1 MGKTPRLSH
10 LQFLVLGTL
19 LKGPRP
25 GREIRNALSRFGEN
39 RSGPG
44 FYQLMARLEEATL
57 VEGSYDQKIV
67 EGQIIRQRTYRLRT
81 PGRSAWN
88 QCRKFNETV
97 IAEFGTSRA

>member
-1 MGKTPRLSH
+1 MSRNPRLSN

-19 LKGPRP
+19 LQGPRP
-25 GREIRNALSRFGEN
+25 GREIREALRRFGVK

-44 FYQLMARLEEATL
+44 FYQLMARLEEASFI
-57 VEGSYDQKIV
+57 EGSYNQKIV
-67 EGQIIRQRTYRLRT
+67 EGQIIRERAYRLRA
-81 PGRSAWN
+81 PGRTAWN